1 MEEQDSVARR
11 DAVAGLGLLGG
22 LAVVLVGTIF
32 YRIINPSPPARASLE
47 GLTIAA
53 EIGTTAAPL
62 AIQLPNLPAAEP
74 MERDGE
80 VSAAAF
86 TTEVTSPGASLPPTP
101 TFIAPSGR

>member
-1 MEEQDSVARR
+1 MEEQEGVTRR

-22 LAVVLVGTIF
+22 LAVVLIGTIF
-32 YRIINPSPPARASLE
+32 YRIINPTPPAKASLE

-62 AIQLPNLPAAEP
+62 AIQLPGVPAAEP
-74 MERDGE
+74 IERDAE

-86 TTEVTSPGASLPPTP
+86 GTEVTSPGASLPTTP
-101 TFIAPSGR
+101 TFISPSGH